1 MRVSGKGLINREKLV
16 NFKFD
21 GSDYKGFE
29 GDTVASA
36 LLASG
41 KKLFGRSF
49 KYHRPRG
56 VLTAGSE
63 EPNALITVGQGAFQ
77 DPNIRATTQE
87 IFEGLI
93 TKSQNNW
100 PNLHYDILS
109 ANDLFS
115 DFLGVGFYYK
125 TFMWPK
131 SFWEKVY
138 EPIIRRA
145 AGLGALSGLHN
156 SDTYEKAYTFCDLLI
171 IGGGPSGLIAAKFA
185 AEAGLDVIITEQEPI
200 FGGRLISENEEV
212 DGMPGSVW
220 AAKTVKNLEEL
231 NNVRLF
237 SRTTVTGA
245 YDQGTFAA
253 VERVGHHLPKRGG
266 DRPLECFWRIV
277 AKHSILAA
285 GAIERSIAFPNNDRP
300 GIMSAGAVRTYLNR
314 FGVSTGKSVALF
326 CNNNTAHNTARDL
339 LESGIDVAAIIDT
352 REDSKTDLNVP
363 FYNGAEVS
371 NTSGRL
377 GLKSIVVKKSN
388 TETKIEVD
396 CLAVSG
402 GWNPTVHLT
411 CHMNARPVWDEK
423 ILSFV
428 PKIGAIPNMAVIGAA
443 NGLMDTHMCFESAEK
458 EVNLILKASGKTAKS
473 KKLPKVEIIK
483 YEIAPK
489 WSVEGKGRA
498 WLDYQND
505 VTVKDIQ
512 QAVRENFKSVEHMK
526 RYTTQGM
533 AIDQGKN
540 SNVASL
546 AILADATGQ
555 GIPETGTTT
564 FRPPF
569 VPVSIASMGK
579 NAQGIGFAPQRHTTS
594 HIASVDRGAPMVEAG
609 LWYRPSYFP
618 EVGETNWRQS
628 CDREVGMVRSN
639 VGVCDVSTLGKIDI
653 QGPDAH
659 KLLDFVYTNMFSTLK
674 VGKVRYGLMLRED
687 GHVMD
692 DGTTARLAE
701 NHYLMTTTTAA
712 AGQVMRHLDFV
723 HQCLHP
729 EWDLSFISVT
739 EQWAQFAIAGP
750 KSQELINAVLD
761 QPITSDTFP
770 FMSCAS
776 IGVLGEVGR
785 LFRISFSGEHGYEIA
800 IPSRYGESLFR
811 LLVSRA
817 EEIGGGPY
825 GMEALNV
832 LRLEKGFI
840 THAEIHGRVTAFDL
854 GMGRMVSKKKDCIGK
869 TSAARPGLLDNERE
883 QLIAIK
889 PVGPIKQIVAGA
901 HLFDLND
908 NPIRQNDRGYVTS
921 VGFSPTFGHFLGLA
935 FLKNGHDRLGDR
947 IKMVDHL
954 RGVETECE
962 VVNTVSFDPKG
973 DRLRD

>member
-1 MRVSGKGLINREKLV
+1 MRVSGKGLINREKTL

-21 GSDYKGFE
+21 GRNYKGFE

-41 KKLFGRSF
+41 KKVFGRSF

-87 IFEGLI
+87 IFEGLV

-100 PNLHYDILS
+100 PNLQYDILS
-109 ANDLFS
+109 INDLFS
-115 DFLGVGFYYK
+115 NFLGAGFYYK

-131 SFWEKVY
+131 SFWEKIY
-138 EPIIRRA
+138 EPFIRRA

-156 SDTYEKAYTFCDLLI
+156 SDTYEKAYAFCDLLI
-171 IGGGPSGLIAAKFA
+171 IGGGPSGLIAAKIA
-185 AEAGLDVIITEQEPI
+185 AEAGLDVILAEQEPI
-200 FGGRLISENEEV
+200 FGGRLNSETEKV
-212 DGMPGSVW
+212 DGISGSDW
-220 AAKTVKNLEEL
+220 AVKIIEEL
-231 NNVRLF
+231 KELDNVRLF
-237 SRTTVTGA
+237 LRTTVTGV

-253 VERVGHHLPKRGG
+253 VERVGHHLPDRGS

-277 AKHSILAA
+277 AKNSILAA
-285 GAIERSIAFPNNDRP
+285 GAIERGIAFPNNDRP
-300 GIMSAGAVRTYLNR
+300 GIMAASAVRTYLNR
-314 FGVSTGKSVALF
+314 FGVSPGKSIALF
-326 CNNNTAHNTARDL
+326 CNNNSAHNTAKDL
-339 LESGIDVAAIIDT
+339 LESGINVAAIIDS
-352 REDSKTDLNVP
+352 REDSKTDLDVP

-371 NTSGRL
+371 NTFGRQ
-377 GLKSIVVKKSN
+377 GLKSINVKKNN
-388 TETKIEVD
+388 TESKIEVD

-402 GWNPTVHLT
+402 GWNPTLHLT
-411 CHMNARPVWDEK
+411 CHMNGRPTWDEK

-428 PKIGAIPNMAVIGAA
+428 PEIGAIPNMAVVGAS
-443 NGLMDTHMCFESAEK
+443 NGFMDTHSCFMSAEK
-458 EVNLILKASGKTAKS
+458 EVSRIIKSSGRTAKT
-473 KKLPKVEIIK
+473 KRLPKAELTK

-512 QAVRENFKSVEHMK
+512 QSVQENFKSVEHMK

-546 AILADATGQ
+546 AILADATGR

-579 NAQGIGFAPQRHTTS
+579 NAQGIGFAPQRLTTS
-594 HIASVDRGAPMVEAG
+594 HSASVDRGAPMVEAG

-628 CDREVGMVRSN
+628 CDREVDMVRTS

-659 KLLDFVYTNMFSTLK
+659 NLLDFVYTNMFSTLK
-674 VGKVRYGLMLRED
+674 IGKVRYGLMLRED

-701 NHYLMTTTTAA
+701 NHYVMTTTTAA

-729 EWDLSFISVT
+729 EWDVSFISVT
-739 EQWAQFAIAGP
+739 EQWAQFSIAGP
-750 KSQELINAVLD
+750 KSQELVNAVLD
-761 QPITSDTFP
+761 KPITSETFP

-776 IGVLGEVGR
+776 VGVLGEAGR

-800 IPSRYGESLFR
+800 VPSRYGESLFR

-840 THAEIHGRVTAFDL
+840 THAEIHGRITAFDL
-854 GMGRMVSKKKDCIGK
+854 GMQRMVSEKKDCIGK
-869 TSAARPGLLDNERE
+869 TSASRPGLLDSDRE
-883 QLIAIK
+883 QLIALK
-889 PVGPIKQIVAGA
+889 PVGSVKQITAGA

-908 NPIRQNDRGYVTS
+908 EPIRQNDKGYVTS
-921 VGFSPTFGHFLGLA
+921 VGFSPTFGHFIGLG
-935 FLKNGHDRLGDR
+935 FFKGGQSRLGEQ

-954 RGVETECE
+954 RGIETECE
-962 VVNTVSFDPKG
+962 IINTVSFDPKG